1 MKYNVDDLL
10 FYMGKVGERL
20 AFIEAAAG
28 TSGNI
33 SLRVESFPIERFPKK
48 GARHKTHHESNGE
61 FPALTGKRF
70 LITGS
75 GKNLRYIRER
85 PHECLALIEVVKGG
99 YDILWGLCGGEVITS
114 EYPAHFTIYQR
125 RPLVSAFIHAQPT
138 SINVLVRLFRSEDGL
153 NKLLSVQ
160 HEQLQIYSPQGI
172 GLVDTVRHGSYE
184 LADAVASSLS
194 DKDICAVFRHG
205 TFSVGEQD
213 PVKALN
219 MACDLQEYYHDAAR
233 TFLDNPW
240 LRLLPLDFMMK
251 NLERVSRLPLGDKMV
266 AAFLRPPK

>member
-1 MKYNVDDLL
+1 MKYDVEDLL
-10 FYMGKVGERL
+10 FYMGKVAERL
-20 AFIEAAAG
+20 GFIEAAAG

-33 SLRVESFPIERFPKK
+33 SLRMDSCPIERFPQK
-48 GARHKTHHESNGE
+48 GARNRTHHESNGE
-61 FPALTGKRF
+61 FPELNGERF

-75 GKNLRYIRER
+75 GKNLRYISER
-85 PHECLALIEVVKGG
+85 PHECLALIEVVEGG
-99 YDILWGLCGGEVITS
+99 YDILWGLREGEVITS
-114 EYPAHFTIYQR
+114 EHPAHFTTYQR
-125 RPLVSAFIHAQPT
+125 RPRVSAFIHAQPT
-138 SINVLVRLFRSEDGL
+138 SINVLVRLFRSEDSL
-153 NKLLSVQ
+153 NGLLSVQ
-160 HEQLQIYSPQGI
+160 HEQLKIYSPQGI
-172 GLVDTVRHGSYE
+172 GLVQTVRHGSYE

-213 PVKALN
+213 PINALN